1 MRKYYMSYIKEW
13 TQQTRPNTVADK
25 YRQNLNIL
33 FCNNYRGKEALAV
46 SNADNKN
53 WTNFSRLTKLLLI
66 YEFTKWKFYQLK
78 WLCLLNFYYSRQQ
91 KYTCLISSNFS
102 VAWLGKNKNH
112 STITPTNTPRVFHV
126 ETKWKRSFLERF
138 NQEYTWCV
146 SRDANLSKAHWSAIS
161 T

>member
-1 MRKYYMSYIKEW
+1 MWKYYMSYIKEW

-25 YRQNLNIL
+25 HRQNLNIL

-66 YEFTKWKFYQLK
+66 YEFAKRKFYQLK
-78 WLCLLNFYYSRQQ
+78 WLCLLSFYYSRQE
-91 KYTCLISSNFS
+91 KYTRLISSKFF
-102 VAWLGKNKNH
+102 AARLGKNKNH

-126 ETKWKRSFLERF
+126 ETTWKRSFLRRF
-138 NQEYTWCV
+138 NVEYTWCV
-146 SRDANLSKAHWSAIS
+146 CRDTNLSKAH
-161 T
+161 